1 MPQFCFG
8 LVCKIFYLHRPTEA
22 LAESNSTICT
32 DMDPT
37 IYISGECHST
47 NNEYY
52 EPSSDIITGNRNQSN
67 QDVDLDDTEVVTM
80 TDNIYYQLYDIN
92 Q

>member
-8 LVCKIFYLHRPTEA
+8 LICKIFYLHRPAEA

-37 IYISGECHST
+37 SYISGHST

-52 EPSSDIITGNRNQSN
+52 ESSIDINFDNRNRSI
-67 QDVDLDDTEVVTM
+67 QDIDLDDTEVVTM
-80 TDNIYYQLYDIN
+80 SDNIYYQLYDIN

>member
-37 IYISGECHST
+37 TYTSGHST

-52 EPSSDIITGNRNQSN
+52 ESSVDINFDNRNRSV
-67 QDVDLDDTEVVTM
+67 QDIDLDDTEVVTM